1 MNELVS
7 PRNHGADMKWFRAT
21 SFLVGLGLVL
31 SVTGVTGQEKA
42 AKKEDKVEK
51 KDVKD
56 DKKDAKDDKAEKKDE
71 PAKAKDAKEPAAKSK
86 GQLPQNWSQLGLTD
100 LQKQGIYKLQGK
112 FNEESDK
119 LELQIKEMKAKMS
132 EERSKILTAD
142 QKKRLEEILKAKA
155 GTAK

>member
-1 MNELVS
+1 
-7 PRNHGADMKWFRAT
+7 MKWFRVT
-21 SFLVGLGLVL
+21 SFLVGLGLML

-42 AKKEDKVEK
+42 VK
-51 KDVKD
+51 KDDIKE
-56 DKKDAKDDKAEKKDE
+56 EKKDE
-71 PAKAKDAKEPAAKSK
+71 VKEPVKAKESMTKSK

-100 LQKQGIYKLQGK
+100 LQKQSIYKLQGK
-112 FNEESDK
+112 YNEESDK

-132 EERSKILTAD
+132 EERSKILTAE

>member
-1 MNELVS
+1 MHE
-7 PRNHGADMKWFRAT
+7 PFTPGNHGADMKWFRAT

-42 AKKEDKVEK
+42 VKKEDKKE
-51 KDVKD
+51 
-56 DKKDAKDDKAEKKDE
+56 EKKDE
-71 PAKAKDAKEPAAKSK
+71 AKDAPKAKEVKEPAAKSK

-100 LQKQGIYKLQGK
+100 VQKQSIYKLQGK
-112 FNEESDK
+112 YNEESDK
-119 LELQIKEMKAKMS
+119 LELQIKEMKAKMT
-132 EERSKILTAD
+132 EERSKILTAE